1 MAKMIR
7 KKKRRLSF
15 VSKCGIVMT
24 ISLVSWLFTSLFI
37 GSLNTT
43 LTIDIQNMNNELA
56 AVKTENQQL
65 NISIQALQN
74 KDRVYT
80 IAKDAG
86 LNQNQD
92 NVVSVGLG
100 GVSEAE

>member
-7 KKKRRLSF
+7 RKRRLSF
-15 VSKCGIVMT
+15 ISKCTIVMS
-24 ISLVSWLFTSLFI
+24 ISLVTWLFTSLFI

-56 AVKTENQQL
+56 TIKAQNQQL
-65 NISIQALQN
+65 NIDIQTLQN

-92 NVVSVGLG
+92 NVVSVSIGAL
-100 GVSEAE
+100 SEAK

>member
-7 KKKRRLSF
+7 RKRRLSF
-15 VSKCGIVMT
+15 ISKCTIVMS
-24 ISLVSWLFTSLFI
+24 ISLVAWLFTSLFI

-56 AVKTENQQL
+56 TIKAQNQQL
-65 NISIQALQN
+65 NIDIQTLQN
-74 KDRVYT
+74 KYRVYT

-92 NVVSVGLG
+92 NVVSVSIGAL
-100 GVSEAE
+100 SEAK

>member
-1 MAKMIR
+1 MARIVRR
-7 KKKRRLSF
+7 KRRRLSF
-15 VSKCGIVMT
+15 VSKCGILMS
-24 ISLVSWLFTSLFI
+24 ISLVAWLFTSLFI

-43 LTIDIQNMNNELA
+43 LTIDIQNMNSELA
-56 AVKTENQQL
+56 TMKIENQQL
-65 NISIQALQN
+65 NIDIQALQN

-92 NVVSVGLG
+92 NVVSVSIGEI
-100 GVSEAE
+100 SEAE

>member
-24 ISLVSWLFTSLFI
+24 ISLVAWLFTSLFI

-56 AVKTENQQL
+56 AIKAENQQL